1 MRSYLDDLFTPA
13 VHAVQQT
20 KGAAGL
26 YPIGGDA
33 LETLDASEID
43 HITASD
49 SFYMATVSESGWPYV
64 QHKGGGPG
72 FVKIL
77 GPTRIGWTERSGNRQ
92 YLGTGNIVAGSKV
105 AAIFVDY
112 PTRTRLKIRGT
123 ATYHPD
129 PSPELIE
136 ALEADNLRVDGAIT
150 IDVAATAWNCPKY
163 ITPRYHT
170 AQIDAGVQPLRD
182 RIADLEAQLDALRT
196 ATG

>member
-13 VHAVQQT
+13 VLAVQQT

-26 YPIGGDA
+26 YPIGGGA
-33 LETLDASEID
+33 PETLDASEID
-43 HITASD
+43 RITASD

-64 QHKGGGPG
+64 QHKGGEPG

-77 GPTRIGWTERSGNRQ
+77 GPTRIGWAERSGNRQ

-136 ALEADNLRVDGAIT
+136 ALEADNLRVDGAIA

-163 ITPRYHT
+163 ITPRYTT

-182 RIADLEAQLDALRT
+182 RIADLEARLDALRT